1 MKTPLTTSNIT
12 PAALFRSI
20 GNPNLKTLLIDEG
33 DAASFG
39 NVKASERSEDLRSIL
54 NAGHTRKFAFVLR
67 APREGG
73 DGEEVK
79 RFSVW
84 GPKAYAAIG
93 KIPETVRSRSITI
106 RMRRKPKNAKIE
118 RWRASKDPVG
128 DDWKERAERIA
139 QEKMSE
145 FRQADV
151 DPKELSFLNDREED
165 NCRELVKVADLTGG
179 DWPQLARQAVRS
191 MKMRSKPEDDIWGIY
206 CWPTFGTCTRP
217 NWRVR
222 KSEERIHRITFFQRI
237 WTNSC
242 TISKKDPG
250 ATGRTGRESHPR
262 HGEGS

>member
-1 MKTPLTTSNIT
+1 
-12 PAALFRSI
+12 
-20 GNPNLKTLLIDEG
+20 
-33 DAASFG
+33 
-39 NVKASERSEDLRSIL
+39 
-54 NAGHTRKFAFVLR
+54 
-67 APREGG
+67 
-73 DGEEVK
+73 
-79 RFSVW
+79 
-84 GPKAYAAIG
+84 
-93 KIPETVRSRSITI
+93 
-106 RMRRKPKNAKIE
+106 
-118 RWRASKDPVG
+118 
-128 DDWKERAERIA
+128 
-139 QEKMSE
+139 MSE

-222 KSEERIHRITFFQRI
+222 KSEERIHRIAFFQRI

-250 ATGRTGRESHPR
+250 ATGRTGRARGRLLNKYEIRTETLRVEQEKGNGYRWKAFFSAWDSYLEDDSDDVSEPNAHISPPSHPPTGAIFVFSR
-262 HGEGS
+262 RQSRPVKVPGQNPASRSRLQIPPSWGNSNPKNGS